1 MAGDF
6 TGNGVID
13 LAVANAGSDNVTVL
27 LGNGR
32 GGFQALPPIPLGDQ
46 AGDPVAITAGDFTG
60 NGVLDLA
67 VVDQITDGV
76 SILEGNGQGGFVAL
90 PPIPLG
96 DDPANFPMAIVAG
109 DFRQR
114 HPRPG
119 GREPLLRCTGQRV
132 DPAG

>member
-1 MAGDF
+1 MSQCSWATVAAGF
-6 TGNGVID
+6 KHS
-13 LAVANAGSDNVTVL
+13 LRS
-27 LGNGR
+27 R
-32 GGFQALPPIPLGDQ
+32 LGDQ
-46 AGDPVAITAGDFTG
+46 AHDPVAITAGDFTG

-96 DDPANFPMAIVAG
+96 DDRLIYHSAIVAG
-109 DFRQR
+109 DFGNG
-114 HPRPG
+114 H
-119 GREPLLRCTGQRV
+119 LDLAVASASLRCTGQRV